1 MNNIVVAEDI
11 KNLAE
16 RFAFKKELQKKTV
29 LVTGGTGLIGSLIV
43 RFLAYLRDTEG
54 VDVGII
60 AMARNPQKVKKMDFP
75 SNIQWVFQDMREKLN
90 IKENADYIFH
100 TACPTQ
106 SQFLADNP
114 VEVITST
121 VTGAENLFLY
131 ARERQLSVVYLSSIE
146 IYGQMDSDCLV
157 SEDTYGHL
165 DHLNARSC
173 YPESKKMIE
182 SLATAYAKEYGTDIK
197 IARLTQTFGAGI
209 SKDDKRVF
217 AQFARAAIYS
227 QDIVLHTKGISS
239 KSYVYTMDAIN
250 ALFYIMLKG
259 NKGEAYN
266 VANEE
271 TFISIYGLAQ
281 FVIQNFN
288 ENINVR
294 IDEKNMGYAPD
305 TRVNLNTSKLKA
317 LGWKPEVG
325 LEEAYRRMIQSMQEE
340 STV

>member
-16 RFAFKKELQKKTV
+16 RFPFKEELQRKTV

-43 RFLAYLRDTEG
+43 RFLAYLRDTEE
-54 VDVGII
+54 VDVKII

-75 SNIQWVFQDMREKLN
+75 CDIQWVFQDMLETLN
-90 IKENADYIFH
+90 IKENVHYIFH

-106 SQFLADNP
+106 SRFLADNP

-121 VTGAENLFLY
+121 VTGAENLFHY
-131 ARERQLSVVYLSSIE
+131 AREHHTSVVYLSSIE
-146 IYGQMDSDCLV
+146 IYGQMESDSLV
-157 SEDTYGHL
+157 SEGTYGCL

-209 SKDDKRVF
+209 SRDDKRVF
-217 AQFARAAIYS
+217 AQFARAAIHS
-227 QDIVLHTKGISS
+227 EDIVLHTKGTSS

-271 TFISIYGLAQ
+271 AFISIYGLAQ

-294 IDEKNMGYAPD
+294 IEEKDMGYAPD
-305 TRVNLNTSKLKA
+305 TRVNLDTSKLKA

>member
-16 RFAFKKELQKKTV
+16 QFPFKEELQRKIV

-43 RFLAYLRDTEG
+43 RFLAYLRDTEE
-54 VDVGII
+54 VNVRII

-75 SNIQWVFQDMREKLN
+75 HDIQWVFQDMLEILN
-90 IKENADYIFH
+90 IKENVDYIFH

-106 SQFLADNP
+106 SQFLANNP

-121 VTGAENLFLY
+121 ITGAENLFLY
-131 ARERQLSVVYLSSIE
+131 AREHHTSVVYLSSIE
-146 IYGQMDSDCLV
+146 IYGQMESDSLV
-157 SEDTYGHL
+157 SEGTYGYL

-217 AQFARAAIYS
+217 AQFARAAIDS
-227 QDIVLHTKGISS
+227 EDIVLHTKGTSS

-271 TFISIYGLAQ
+271 AFISIYGLAQ

-294 IDEKNMGYAPD
+294 IEEKDMGYAPD
-305 TRVNLNTSKLKA
+305 TRVNLDTSKLKA

-325 LEEAYRRMIQSMQEE
+325 LEEAYRRMIIGMQEE
-340 STV
+340 LTV